1 MPISTTLTQ
10 ILSVTPAER
19 DRVDAELNTL
29 SARTAALQ
37 SNLDT
42 ANAMIAQ
49 LNARIAA
56 LVAELA
62 TRPPA
67 PPPVV
72 PPVVVPPVVPPATAR
87 TGLYVDGR
95 TLRTKTG
102 APVVIRGIELMW
114 GPTASSNPGRVLDGI
129 RSFGANAI
137 GPLFQ
142 QGSSGAP
149 TVVACISAARARGMV
164 VGVNADHTGEGRT
177 WLCRPDIVAACNVAD
192 NVFLQCEV
200 EQGTDDSLDSWKSGA
215 IAFVAA
221 LRAAGH
227 RAPIKVGSPA
237 GGRLPMFALEAGAA
251 VLASDP
257 LRSVLFTWQAYWKTS
272 TAGWQYAW
280 EGDFAA
286 GTVGALQCADAIVA
300 SGLCFLVGLDGADD
314 VGATPYAELAARLHA
329 GGVGWQW
336 WAWMVG
342 DQYGN
347 GLVSETMS
355 TTPKAPFGSAVR
367 ALLTTQSVLSVLG

>member
-1 MPISTTLTQ
+1 MPISTTQ
-10 ILSVTPAER
+10 VLSVTTTER

-29 SARTAALQ
+29 SARSAALQ

-49 LNARIAA
+49 LNARVTA
-56 LVAELA
+56 LVADLA
-62 TRPPA
+62 TRSPSLGA
-67 PPPVV
+67 INTPPPVTS
-72 PPVVVPPVVPPATAR
+72 AQTR
-87 TGLYVDGR
+87 TGLYVDGS

-114 GPTASSNPGRVLDGI
+114 GPTASSNPGKVLDGI

-142 QGSSGAP
+142 QSSATAG
-149 TVVACISAARARGMV
+149 TVAACIAAARARGMV
-164 VGVNADHTGEGRT
+164 VGVNADHTGEGRA
-177 WLCRPDIVAACNVAD
+177 WICRPDIVAACNVAD

-200 EQGTDDSLDSWKSGA
+200 EQGTDDSLGSWKSGA

-251 VLASDP
+251 VVASDP

-286 GTVGALQCADAIVA
+286 GTAGALQCADVIVA

-347 GLVSETMS
+347 GLVADTLVA
-355 TTPKAPFGSAVR
+355 TPKAPFGTAVR
-367 ALLTTQSVLSVLG
+367 ALLTSQSTLPSLG